1 MENNHKEGRERLDW
15 LVSPLV
21 KEMTENQWLPIFPG
35 NGLDQPS
42 NGRKERESRTDK

>member
-1 MENNHKEGRERLDW
+1 MENGNKEGRERSDW

-35 NGLDQPS
+35 NGLDQPFS
-42 NGRKERESRTDK
+42 GGKERKSRTDK